1 MNNSENGNGNIKST
15 ADLQEQKIDFPV
27 TFKLKAVMVG
37 SESDE
42 DNKQKLTNVFT
53 SNIVDY
59 KFLDKK
65 VSSKGSYASFSF
77 EVTLN
82 SREQMNKLY
91 EDLKKI
97 KELKFAV

>member
-1 MNNSENGNGNIKST
+1 MMNNTENGNGNIKST
-15 ADLQEQKIDFPV
+15 ADIQEQQIDFPV

-37 SESDE
+37 TEDDE
-42 DNKQKLTNVFT
+42 NKQKLTDVFS
-53 SNIVDY
+53 SNKVDY

-65 VSSKGSYASFSF
+65 NSSKGSYASFTY

-82 SREQMNKLY
+82 NRDQMNKLY

>member
-1 MNNSENGNGNIKST
+1 MNKTQNGNGNIKST
-15 ADLQEQKIDFPV
+15 ADIQEQQIDFPV

-37 SESDE
+37 SENDE
-42 DNKQKLTNVFT
+42 DNKQKLVNVFS
-53 SNIVDY
+53 SNSVDY

-65 VSSKGSYASFSF
+65 LSSKGSYASFSY

-97 KELKFAV
+97 EELKFAV